1 MKLASYNLWN
11 SPVGIPHRQEQILDT
26 LTTLSPDI
34 LCLQENFMGA
44 DLSSRLS
51 FLAYSAHHP
60 DMDLSVLSRYPIT
73 ACRQLSYAL
82 LAHIQT
88 DTAALCLV
96 NVHLPWQS
104 ASAREEAIVEAVAA
118 ADALDADYTVI
129 AGDFNCSDNSS
140 VHRFLCGEQSLS
152 GHDAYC
158 FDLAESYA
166 ARTGIPPEPTL
177 DFRQNPR
184 WGVIDPPNT
193 LEKNQRFDRLLLA
206 NPYPKPAP
214 ELLSFGLFGR
224 EISEMTQL
232 APSDHWGIYAC
243 LAFPK
248 LPEKTAK
255 IF

>member
-1 MKLASYNLWN
+1 MKIATYNLWN
-11 SPVGIPHRQEQILDT
+11 HPAGLPHRGQQIIDT
-26 LTTLSPDI
+26 LSAQSPDI
-34 LCLQENFMGA
+34 LCVQENFMGE
-44 DLSSRLS
+44 DLVSRLS
-51 FLAYSAHHP
+51 FLPYSAHHP
-60 DMDLSVLSRYPIT
+60 EVGLSVLSRYPIT
-73 ACRQLSYAL
+73 DSRQLSYAL
-82 LAHIQT
+82 LVHIKT

-96 NVHLPWQS
+96 NVHLPWRS

-129 AGDFNCSDNSS
+129 AGDFNCSDNSA
-140 VHRFLCGEQSLS
+140 VHRFLCSEQSLL

-193 LEKNQRFDRLLLA
+193 LESNRRFDRILLA

-214 ELLSFGLFGR
+214 VLCSFGLFGR
-224 EISEMTQL
+224 TVSECNQL
-232 APSDHWGIYAC
+232 APSDHWGVYAC
-243 LAFPK
+243 LSF
-248 LPEKTAK
+248 
-255 IF
+255 